1 MNIRSITAAQA
12 RTVRLPVLRAGL
24 PPESAILDHDDDAGT
39 RHVGAFDGARLV
51 GVATFFAE
59 PCPVRPGPRAW
70 RLRGMATL
78 AELQRRGAG
87 RALVAEGVRA
97 ALADDAALMWCN
109 ARVGALRFYERL
121 GFVAVGEQFHLKDSG
136 AHYLMIKDLRGSP

>member
-1 MNIRSITAAQA
+1 MEIRPITATEA

-24 PPESAILDHDDDAGT
+24 PPESAILDHDDDPGT
-39 RHVGAFDGARLV
+39 RHFGAFEGPRLV

-78 AELQRRGAG
+78 ADRQGHGAG
-87 RALVAEGVRA
+87 SRLVAKGVETAKA
-97 ALADDAALMWCN
+97 ADAALMWCN
-109 ARVGALRFYERL
+109 ARVSARGFYEKL
-121 GFVAVGEQFHLKDSG
+121 GFAAIGDEFDLPVAGPHFV
-136 AHYLMIKDLRGSP
+136 MIKDLRDAS